1 MCDLS
6 VVFEKLMKSARYV
19 NVFFSLG
26 GRKNIALKLVQLVEK
41 LRRVCCGVLV
51 Y

>member
-1 MCDLS
+1 
-6 VVFEKLMKSARYV
+6 MKSARYV

-26 GRKNIALKLVQLVEK
+26 SVKNIVFKLVEFVEK

>member
-1 MCDLS
+1 
-6 VVFEKLMKSARYV
+6 MKTARYV
-19 NVFFSLG
+19 NVFFSFLCG
-26 GRKNIALKLVQLVEK
+26 ENVFFKLVELVEK